1 MFSGSIMSE
10 STTVTLNLLAIVGI
24 LFGGGM
30 FTGANMNCEMAAD
43 FSGIFGRTPTCKVV
57 EAELRK
63 SLSRPVAPP
72 PPQRISPPT
81 EAKTTPRSK
90 VTARVAGKP
99 IEKGLS
105 QIAVSQASADLA
117 FAFQRGG
124 LPAMAALT
132 EACYRDNIEF
142 PESSSPVT
150 QTRCLLLD
158 YGAVKF
164 QELFLPIAEN
174 LGEDPKL
181 LDGGAFLE
189 PEKVEMRRKE
199 TARVLFD
206 GDQEGQ
212 QILMNAILPAIV
224 KGAMNSP
231 IDTAMSIGKGRQP
244 PKAEKVPEL
253 ST

>member
-1 MFSGSIMSE
+1 MSE
-10 STTVTLNLLAIVGI
+10 STAVTLNLMAIVGI
-24 LFGGGM
+24 LVGGGIFM
-30 FTGANMNCEMAAD
+30 GANMHCEMAAD
-43 FSGIFGRTPTCKVV
+43 FSGIFGRTATCKVV
-57 EAELRK
+57 EAEVRK

-72 PPQRISPPT
+72 PPRRISPQSEPK
-81 EAKTTPRSK
+81 ETPRSK

-105 QIAVSQASADLA
+105 QIAVNQVSADLA

-132 EACYRDNIEF
+132 EACYRDNVEF
-142 PESSSPVT
+142 PASASPVT

-158 YGAVKF
+158 YGSVKF

-174 LGEDPKL
+174 LGEDPNL

-189 PEKVEMRRKE
+189 PDKVEMRRKE
-199 TARVLFD
+199 TARVLFE
-206 GDQEGQ
+206 GDLEGQ
-212 QILMNAILPAIV
+212 AILMNAILPALV
-224 KGAMNSP
+224 KGALNAP

-244 PKAEKVPEL
+244 PEPVKVPEL
-253 ST
+253 AT

>member
-63 SLSRPVAPP
+63 SLSRPVAQPAP
-72 PPQRISPPT
+72 KRASPPT

-132 EACYRDNIEF
+132 EDCYRDNIEF

-244 PKAEKVPEL
+244 PKAENVPEL